1 MVYVLFIEC
10 QVYSG
15 SWQKVSLVEP
25 LRPYIKLNVRAR
37 PYALTN
43 VKFTQMNE
51 EKKQEDN
58 KGYMESF
65 WHNLILLFVYMISMS
80 LIGKHSGLLYWN
92 SFSKNSNER
101 NIGIWRQCLTTSVMQ
116 FL

>member
-1 MVYVLFIEC
+1 MVYVLFIEF

-37 PYALTN
+37 LYALTY
-43 VKFTQMNE
+43 VKLTQINE

-58 KGYMESF
+58 
-65 WHNLILLFVYMISMS
+65 
-80 LIGKHSGLLYWN
+80 
-92 SFSKNSNER
+92 
-101 NIGIWRQCLTTSVMQ
+101 
-116 FL
+116 